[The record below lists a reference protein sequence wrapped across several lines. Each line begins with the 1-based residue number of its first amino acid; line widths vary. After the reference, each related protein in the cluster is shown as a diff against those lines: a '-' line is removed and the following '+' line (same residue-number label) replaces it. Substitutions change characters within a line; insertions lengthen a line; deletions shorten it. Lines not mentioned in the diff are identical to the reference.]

1 MKKVWLALLLLCG
14 TAFSASTRLDLPT
27 LMNTVGSIKSRPVT
41 EEVRS
46 RYPDALLNSLLLIDP
61 STKPK
66 PTVYDLQNSYARWGN
81 LDGYYTEV
89 AIWRTTNGK
98 ALVGVNYVGPR
109 PSTCG
114 DYPCVSVME
123 VFGHNSTRF
132 VDASDDAHAMAQA
145 CSAEVRDVL
154 LLTDYG
160 NAADFLPPNVLKSA
174 QANYRRYAEA
184 SWLIDSKSARTQCFL
199 PRKGTSVMVGIATD
213 SIVFAQKQRPM
224 PLFYV
229 KFDPVRGTFTPSVNP

>member
-1 MKKVWLALLLLCG
+1 MKKAWLALLLLAG

-27 LMNTVGSIKSRPVT
+27 LMNTVGSIKSHPVT

-46 RYPDALLNSLLLIDP
+46 RYPHALLNSLLLIDP
-61 STKPK
+61 STKP
-66 PTVYDLQNSYARWGN
+66 TVYDLQNAYARWGN

-98 ALVGVNYVGPR
+98 AVVAVNHVARALDG
-109 PSTCG
+109 CG
-114 DYPCVSVME
+114 DYPCGTVTE
-123 VFGHNSTRF
+123 VFGHNGTRF
-132 VDASDDAHAMAQA
+132 IDAPDDASAMAQA
-145 CSAEVRDVL
+145 CFAEVRDIL
-154 LLTDYG
+154 FPTDYG
-160 NAADFLPPNVLKSA
+160 NAADFLPPNVLQSA
-174 QANYRRYAEA
+174 QARFRRYSEA
-184 SWLIDSKSARTQCFL
+184 RWLTDSKFARTQCFL

-224 PLFYV
+224 PLFYI